1 MLHINGIGLGG
12 VPCQEYLIMVS
23 AFTPVRKSSE
33 IHPSRLEDDDGFD
46 SDVGHDLI
54 RLLEEN
60 ARLRALVTQLS
71 TLVLKH
77 VAEEK

>member
-1 MLHINGIGLGG
+1 MGAYPLAKGDAH
-12 VPCQEYLIMVS
+12 
-23 AFTPVRKSSE
+23 
-33 IHPSRLEDDDGFD
+33 HPSRFEDDDGFD
-46 SDVGHDLI
+46 TDVDHDLI

>member
-1 MLHINGIGLGG
+1 
-12 VPCQEYLIMVS
+12 MVI
-23 AFTPVRKSSE
+23 AYPPANRGKALR
-33 IHPSRLEDDDGFD
+33 PSHVGDDDGFD

-71 TLVLKH
+71 SLVLKH
-77 VAEEK
+77 VADQK